1 MRGGTDANA
10 TLQTELPDVLRARQ
24 KDRAL
29 DYYSRIADGYHRR
42 VARGP
47 LRVLRNRERAA
58 VLELARL
65 LPGLSLAD
73 VGCGSGY
80 YALEAKRRG
89 LRVCAMDAVPEMLAQ
104 LDGYVD
110 EVRLVDVEALSA
122 WRAFDRVICA
132 GVLDFVADAE
142 RAFANLC
149 ALVAPGGWLVVLAPC
164 AGPGGWLYRAEKML
178 FGLRVNVFEPSWL
191 KERAHRYGLRPA
203 ELRRPLPFNVAL
215 SAMRT

>member
-1 MRGGTDANA
+1 M
-10 TLQTELPDVLRARQ
+10 LPPTEIARVLRTRQ

-29 DYYSRIADGYHRR
+29 SYYSRIADGYHRH

-47 LRVLRNRERAA
+47 LQVLRQRERAT

-89 LRVCAMDAVPEMLAQ
+89 LRVCAIDAVPEMLAQ
-104 LDGYVD
+104 LDGHVD
-110 EVRLVDVEALSA
+110 EVRLLDVEALSA

-132 GVLDFVADAE
+132 GVLDFVADVE

-164 AGPGGWLYRAEKML
+164 AGPRGWLYRAEKL
-178 FGLRVNVFEPSWL
+178 LVGLRVNLFEPSWL
-191 KERAHRYGLRPA
+191 EERANRYGLRPA
-203 ELRRPLPFNVAL
+203 ELRRPLPSNIAL
-215 SAMRT
+215 SARRG